1 MKDLMAFAL
10 NCNCIAR
17 RADRVVSGG
26 EGDEVRGKSGTTS
39 VTKSQLKG

>member
-26 EGDEVRGKSGTTS
+26 QGMRLGVKAE
-39 VTKSQLKG
+39 QQA